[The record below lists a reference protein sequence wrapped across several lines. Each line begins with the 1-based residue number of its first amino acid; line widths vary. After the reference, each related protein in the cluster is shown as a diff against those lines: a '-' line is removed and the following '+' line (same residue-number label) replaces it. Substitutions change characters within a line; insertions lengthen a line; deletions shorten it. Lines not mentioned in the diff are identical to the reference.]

1 MNFNDF
7 LGNEKIK
14 EQLSVLI
21 ETKRLPHA
29 IILEGEEGMGKRTL
43 ARNIA
48 LNLFCRGEEKPC
60 LECAQCKKVLKEIHP
75 DLYEY
80 TAPDRTAGFHVD
92 KVREVID
99 DAGVKPNEAD
109 YKVYILGNAQSMN
122 LNSQNALLKLL
133 EEPPSY
139 AVFIL
144 TVTNKSAML
153 ETVLSRSVMFTLE
166 GAPQNEAAEYIC
178 QKDENVTFDEAYKAL
193 EVWGGNIGKALETL
207 NDGKLSKI
215 SDLANEMATNLI
227 KDSEYELLKT
237 CSNFVRDN
245 ETLLSTLVL
254 LKAIFRD
261 ALFIEVDSISGQ
273 RETAKLL
280 SNRLSRKKLLRLTE
294 ACDNICRMIK
304 RNGNNA
310 ILVTKACYE
319 LRRAIGR

>member
-1 MNFNDF
+1 MEFNNF

-14 EQLSVLI
+14 DRISVLI
-21 ETKRLPHA
+21 ETGRLPHA
-29 IILEGEEGMGKRTL
+29 IILEGEAGMGKRTL
-43 ARNIA
+43 ARDIA

-60 LECAQCKKVLKEIHP
+60 LSCAQCKKVLKGIHP

-80 TAPDRTAGFHVD
+80 TAPDRASGFHVD

-109 YKVYILGNAQSMN
+109 YKIYILGNAQSMN

-144 TVTNKSAML
+144 TVTTKSAML
-153 ETVLSRSVMFTLE
+153 ETVLSRSVVFTLE
-166 GAPQNEAAEYIC
+166 GVERNAAAEYIC
-178 QKDENVTFDEAYKAL
+178 SKDENIGFDEAYKAL
-193 EVWGGNIGKALETL
+193 EVWGGNIGKALESL
-207 NDGKLSKI
+207 NDGKLSKV
-215 SDLANEMATNLI
+215 SELANEMAKSLI
-227 KDSEYELLKT
+227 KDNEYELLKT
-237 CSNFVRDN
+237 CSAFVRDN
-245 ETLLSTLVL
+245 ETLLSTLIL

-261 ALFIEVDSISGQ
+261 ALFTEVDSVSGQ
-273 RETAKLL
+273 RETALL
-280 SNRLSRKKLLRLTE
+280 LANRLSRKKLVRLTE
-294 ACDNICRMIK
+294 ACDNLCRMIK